1 MPRDRRRSRPPA
13 QPPPE
18 PVQPDVDV
26 LQALRD
32 LARTGNDNAKL
43 GALRELARIEAT
55 QAALPESYPEH
66 IQVTVLQ
73 VCPVCGDPEARE
85 GARTRAD

>member
-1 MPRDRRRSRPPA
+1 VTRRPRNRGQRPPVT
-13 QPPPE
+13 PPE
-18 PVQPDVDV
+18 PAEPEVDV
-26 LQALRD
+26 LAALRD

-66 IQVTVLQ
+66 IQVTFLQ
-73 VCPVCGDPEARE
+73 ICPICDPTASE
-85 GARTRAD
+85 GARTRV